1 MGRGRG
7 PGWGRRLAHLV
18 RHLKPAQQ
26 GHHFLLEVLLLQDSR
41 TASVT
46 RRPSPREG
54 CVFPR
59 AGGTGPNGALGRFT
73 TRVVTSVL
81 NHGWH
86 QTQKPT
92 GRTGP
97 GDQRGR
103 GPAPR
108 LSQKPWS
115 KRGLPGS
122 LPLPHRTW
130 GWCRQWGFRE
140 EPSGVCCL
148 CCPGPL
154 ASEPWGSGRRGQPCE
169 RGLASPPQRLRQ
181 EPQGRAGCFAGQM
194 LPIWGCR
201 RKGWRFPG
209 GARGQQHQGL
219 PGCPPSMLAWSGAG
233 TSSQGAAVSCPRS
246 SGAQR

>member
-1 MGRGRG
+1 MGWGRG

-81 NHGWH
+81 NHGWR

-154 ASEPWGSGRRGQPCE
+154 ASEPWGAGRRGQLCE
-169 RGLASPPQRLRQ
+169 RGLASPRRGSDRSPRAVQAALR
-181 EPQGRAGCFAGQM
+181 GRCS
-194 LPIWGCR
+194 L
-201 RKGWRFPG
+201 
-209 GARGQQHQGL
+209 
-219 PGCPPSMLAWSGAG
+219 SGAVG
-233 TSSQGAAVSCPRS
+233 GRGGGFQGVPVASSTRASLAAHPACWPGLER
-246 SGAQR
+246 GPALREQL

>member
-41 TASVT
+41 TASIT

-81 NHGWH
+81 NHGWR

-103 GPAPR
+103 GPAPC

-130 GWCRQWGFRE
+130 GWCRQWGFRG

-148 CCPGPL
+148 CRPGLL
-154 ASEPWGSGRRGQPCE
+154 ASEPWGRAEGGSPVKGGWPPLRRGSDRSPRAVQAALRGRCSLSGAVGGRGGGFQGVPVASSTRASLAAHPARWPGLE
-169 RGLASPPQRLRQ
+169 RGPALREQ
-181 EPQGRAGCFAGQM
+181 
-194 LPIWGCR
+194 L
-201 RKGWRFPG
+201 
-209 GARGQQHQGL
+209 
-219 PGCPPSMLAWSGAG
+219 
-233 TSSQGAAVSCPRS
+233 
-246 SGAQR
+246 